1 MALHRA
7 RQTNAECLYRI
18 LQRPPRGRVAQRN
31 PVLDTVAGPDRSC
44 RLAGRLQWIASAFE
58 TRLADALRLRLN
70 LRSAARAGAELR
82 QWLPASSRRSIR
94 PTDQSQPPERTQRW
108 IKLGGNV
115 SGTNHF
121 NAVDLCGF
129 HRTVP
134 FKGSACGGSS
144 LWRFSVG
151 AEMGLPFSIGSEV
164 SCAGARWQVARVLGV
179 EAVLLCSDTGGRG
192 SRRSPGGHGSE
203 RSALGHTDTG
213 EIGR

>member
-18 LQRPPRGRVAQRN
+18 LQRPPQGRVAQRN
-31 PVLDTVAGPDRSC
+31 PVLDTAAGPDRSC

-115 SGTNHF
+115 RSS
-121 NAVDLCGF
+121 
-129 HRTVP
+129 
-134 FKGSACGGSS
+134 GSAGFAQAFAFEFDAVRVVHDPIENG
-144 LWRFSVG
+144 VG
-151 AEMGLPFSIGSEV
+151 QCRI
-164 SCAGARWQVARVLGV
+164 
-179 EAVLLCSDTGGRG
+179 
-192 SRRSPGGHGSE
+192 
-203 RSALGHTDTG
+203 
-213 EIGR
+213 